1 MFVKEE
7 IVVVT
12 LVSYAFQPL
21 LVVTVPNS
29 IALCAKPLCF
39 FYSAYF
45 LPQHLIF
52 PVAVSSLC
60 LPIFYLLLVP
70 YAYIGIVF

>member
-21 LVVTVPNS
+21 QVVNSIKLYGSVNYGFVVT
-29 IALCAKPLCF
+29 AKF
-39 FYSAYF
+39 
-45 LPQHLIF
+45 
-52 PVAVSSLC
+52 
-60 LPIFYLLLVP
+60 
-70 YAYIGIVF
+70 